1 MLTALALLAAL
12 IQPAPAPIAVPA
24 GQPAIDPP
32 AYSWAFA
39 PLSIPDEPTPMFT
52 AEWIEFVDGER
63 VESLMASVT
72 PFDSVDGADPFE
84 GGE

>member
-1 MLTALALLAAL
+1 MTTLALLATL
-12 IQPAPAPIAVPA
+12 IQPAPAPIAVPV
-24 GQPAIDPP
+24 GQPGLTQPVP
-32 AYSWAFA
+32 SWAFA

-63 VESLMASVT
+63 VESLMASVS
-72 PFDSVDGADPFE
+72 PFDDDPSDPFQ